1 MAKVKVGIIGTGS
14 ISHLHAM
21 AYQKCPDAELYAACD
36 INLERA
42 KAFARK
48 YGIDE
53 SRVFADADEMLKLKE
68 LDAVSVCTW
77 NNAHAD
83 CSIKALRAGKD
94 VLCEKPLAMNA
105 EEAKTIQKTAE
116 ETEKLL
122 MVGFVR
128 RFGSNT
134 QAVKEFIQNGDLGH
148 IHYAKINSVRRW
160 GNPGGWFA
168 DKKRS
173 GGGPVIDLAVHV
185 IDLVRYLT
193 DRPKLLSVS
202 ASTFYDLGMM
212 PGIRGVEKYY
222 SNDYEEKNDVEDGA
236 TALLRFENDL
246 TVLLEVSWTRF
257 IKKDRSSVEFFGS
270 KAGIMLDPVLEIFER
285 RGDYITDVKPVLTH
299 EGIDMDEI
307 FGGEINHFVDCVKNG
322 TDCICP
328 VQDGVALMEILDA
341 IYRSAQERKE
351 ITFSKE

>member
-1 MAKVKVGIIGTGS
+1 MGKIKVGIIGTGS
-14 ISHLHAM
+14 ISHCHAM
-21 AYQKCPDAELYAACD
+21 AYQKCADAELYAACD

-42 KAFARK
+42 KAFAK
-48 YGIDE
+48 QYGIDE
-53 SRVFADADEMLKLKE
+53 TRVFSGVDEMLALQE

-77 NNAHAD
+77 NNAHME
-83 CSIKALRAGKD
+83 CSIKALRAGKH

-105 EEAKTIQKTAE
+105 AEAKKMQEAVKSSG
-116 ETEKLL
+116 KLL

-134 QAVKEFIQNGDLGH
+134 QAVKEFIENGDLGH

-160 GNPGGWFA
+160 GNPGGWFS

-193 DRPKLLSVS
+193 DKPKLLTVS
-202 ASTFYDLGMM
+202 AATFHDLGMM
-212 PGIRGVEKYY
+212 PGIKGVEKYN
-222 SNDYEEKNDVEDGA
+222 SNDYAEYNDVEDGA

-270 KAGIMLDPVLEIFER
+270 KAGLMLDPILEIFER
-285 RGDYITDVKPVLTH
+285 RGDYLIDTKPQLTY
-299 EGIDMDEI
+299 EGINMEEI
-307 FGGEINHFVDCVKNG
+307 FTGEINHFIDCVKNG
-322 TDCICP
+322 SECICP
-328 VQDGVALMEILDA
+328 VEDGVALMEILDA
-341 IYRSAQERKE
+341 IYRSAELGRE
-351 ITFSKE
+351 IAIDEK